1 MGPGPKRKQSST
13 DKYISLAEEVGPVT
27 WLRVTNSKDSKNK
40 RQTYCVNFY
49 SGSVDDDEAVSVV
62 VSGRSQLQISI
73 PDHEFA
79 NSSIPK
85 EEYALQKIIATV
97 KQRVQ
102 SQQSEARF
110 LKSRMHFSMI

>member
-1 MGPGPKRKQSST
+1 M
-13 DKYISLAEEVGPVT
+13 
-27 WLRVTNSKDSKNK
+27 
-40 RQTYCVNFY
+40 YCVNFY
-49 SGSVDDDEAVSVV
+49 SGSVDDGEAVSVV

-97 KQRVQ
+97 KQRL
-102 SQQSEARF
+102 QSEQSKASDF
-110 LKSRMHFSMI
+110 LNLDDSELMWRNPIQIQIYLM